1 MNSVF
6 FIFLSHFHIIG
17 NLEFEFSITSYI
29 SVTSVTHVT
38 VTVTQSCDTKKVIE
52 DSKTLIPYNM
62 FAMFV
67 RNRLATVPVMLKVY
81 NLKLSY

>member
-29 SVTSVTHVT
+29 SVTSVTHIT

-52 DSKTLIPYNM
+52 DSKTLILYNI
-62 FAMFV
+62 FAIY
-67 RNRLATVPVMLKVY
+67 LLKID
-81 NLKLSY
+81 